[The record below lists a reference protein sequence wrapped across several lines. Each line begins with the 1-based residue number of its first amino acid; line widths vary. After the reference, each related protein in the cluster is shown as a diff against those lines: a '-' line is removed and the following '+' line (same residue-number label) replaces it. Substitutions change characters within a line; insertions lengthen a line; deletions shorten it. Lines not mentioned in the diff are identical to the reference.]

1 MYQSGFVIFSSSED
15 NLRDFDFCFI
25 ATSNLFDWRRIQI
38 DMFDLIEIDLIET
51 CLTYYKYL
59 YYYKYENMYC

>member
-15 NLRDFDFCFI
+15 NLRDFEVCFI
-25 ATSNLFDWRRIQI
+25 ATSKLFDWRRIQI

-59 YYYKYENMYC
+59 YYYKYENMYF